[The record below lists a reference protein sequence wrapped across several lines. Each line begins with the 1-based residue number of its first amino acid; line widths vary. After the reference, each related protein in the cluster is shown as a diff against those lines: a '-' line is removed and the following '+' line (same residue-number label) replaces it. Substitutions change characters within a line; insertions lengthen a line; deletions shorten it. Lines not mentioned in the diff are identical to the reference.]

1 MDEML
6 PIPNCGETAFL
17 YAKRYLTLKL
27 HHCHVQ
33 IIVFIE
39 TNLAPEEY
47 ICERYIIILGDR
59 FVNML
64 KRSPRAID
72 I

>member
-17 YAKRYLTLKL
+17 YAKRYLTLKCTTL
-27 HHCHVQ
+27 TSQ

-64 KRSPRAID
+64 RRSTRAID

>member
-17 YAKRYLTLKL
+17 YAKRYLTS
-27 HHCHVQ
+27 Q

-64 KRSPRAID
+64 RRSTRAID